1 MALHVDP
8 IFAADLANA
17 SGSEV
22 WVKVRNDV
30 GKRLRAWYAQKD
42 MHHRQCALAAMLTTG
57 SDDFKD
63 IVVPLLA
70 DANDQVRIA
79 VYRGGAE
86 VLPAN
91 LGPNWRDL
99 VRSWPEEARLSFVA
113 DLAHNPWFADSVEE
127 IALAD
132 PSQKVRWNAAHML
145 SWYGFTEKVD
155 GLLKSLND
163 ASLREV
169 LRTARVSVTLAPL
182 GRVTRRVARAHV

>member
-1 MALHVDP
+1 LTFNPFRFSCGCWRLQIESLDDVQSRMALHVDP

-79 VYRGGAE
+79 VYCGGA
-86 VLPAN
+86 
-91 LGPNWRDL
+91 
-99 VRSWPEEARLSFVA
+99 
-113 DLAHNPWFADSVEE
+113 
-127 IALAD
+127 
-132 PSQKVRWNAAHML
+132 
-145 SWYGFTEKVD
+145 
-155 GLLKSLND
+155 
-163 ASLREV
+163 
-169 LRTARVSVTLAPL
+169 
-182 GRVTRRVARAHV
+182 